1 MRSCFPFFHV
11 PLQALTLQTTKWTKS
26 RSNFVLAGLKSDLKA
41 VVKKDLIN
49 NFCKE
54 LGVRYVPTSAKT
66 ADGLALAVFLAAQ
79 RALAQEGG
87 RKNRSA
93 ERFLET
99 AVPSLRTSAATLQ
112 KYKMG

>member
-1 MRSCFPFFHV
+1 M
-11 PLQALTLQTTKWTKS
+11 
-26 RSNFVLAGLKSDLKA
+26 LAGLKSDLKSA
-41 VVKKDLIN
+41 VKEDLIN

-66 ADGLALAVFLAAQ
+66 ADGLALTVFLAAQ

-99 AVPSLRTSAATLQ
+99 SVPSLRTSAATLQ